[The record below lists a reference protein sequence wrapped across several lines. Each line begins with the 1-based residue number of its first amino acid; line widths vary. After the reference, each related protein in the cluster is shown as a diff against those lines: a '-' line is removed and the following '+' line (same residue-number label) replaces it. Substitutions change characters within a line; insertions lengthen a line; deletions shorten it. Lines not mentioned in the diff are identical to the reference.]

1 MEMISKADLNLS
13 IKTKLK
19 VSRHITLDFVILTP
33 SISLFVKNLVAPA
46 VYDNSRGA
54 LLRGRKTML
63 KLCAA
68 QLKEQI
74 ATGLMNRKPI
84 WVDLGGGTGKF

>member
-1 MEMISKADLNLS
+1 MSKLKHFLFFLS
-13 IKTKLK
+13 I
-19 VSRHITLDFVILTP
+19 
-33 SISLFVKNLVAPA
+33 
-46 VYDNSRGA
+46 VYDDSRGK

-74 ATGLMNRKPI
+74 ASRTTDEKPI
-84 WVDLGGGTGKF
+84 WIDLGGGTGNVVSSLTHWRYTALTYSLNKRMEY